1 MRGVSSVG
9 ASFCGLCLALLTL
22 CLETCGPSHVVAF
35 SVGPGSHGSTG
46 GRRIVS
52 PSSYASSPS
61 PLLRRRVGGRQGRSV
76 LQMQLPDV
84 FGWVKQTVE
93 KNVEA
98 AKENISKFQAGLTK
112 SRDQFLGNID
122 QVFSQS
128 ISKNIEEL
136 LEDLEETLLSADL
149 GSVTTFEILEE
160 LRETAKKKRLTAEGV
175 KELLRTKLLKVLTTA
190 VPRPD
195 GQPEPEELR
204 YMGPE
209 KVTVYI
215 FMGSNGMG
223 KTTTIGKISNKLR
236 REGKR
241 VLVAACDTY
250 RAAAV
255 EQLEK
260 WTDRAQV
267 DIQKPQ
273 EGERR
278 PQKMLKRVLEE
289 ALVPVEQEVVEE
301 KVSKAG
307 EVVETVT
314 RKVTRPPYDVIIVDT
329 SGRLSNN
336 IELVDE
342 MKAVKNACKKIVRG
356 GAPHETLLVVDAS
369 IGRNAVDQAKI
380 WDKEIGLSGLVV
392 TKLDGTARAGFVVST
407 VRDLGLPVKLVGVGE
422 RIDDLRNFDPDTYV
436 DALFGYDKEI
446 AAQYEKALEK
456 SMRESME
463 KEKEVQRLMQ
473 EMTKM
478 EFNQMKEQMAQ
489 RFARGGN
496 EEEEETE
503 EGALTMPDM
512 QLGDAPPKPKAPK
525 PPTPVKQKAKVSEK
539 LADNILRELDL
550 DDDDD

>member
-1 MRGVSSVG
+1 
-9 ASFCGLCLALLTL
+9 
-22 CLETCGPSHVVAF
+22 
-35 SVGPGSHGSTG
+35 
-46 GRRIVS
+46 
-52 PSSYASSPS
+52 
-61 PLLRRRVGGRQGRSV
+61 
-76 LQMQLPDV
+76 MQLPDV